1 MLNLLVK
8 DRLLFIQG
16 FIVEV
21 VIVMVDI
28 FRLHPV
34 RVDWN
39 IMKMY
44 IISQM
49 RNLRD
54 QFLTD

>member
-39 IMKMY
+39 IMKME
-44 IISQM
+44 IIFQM
-49 RNLRD
+49 RNARD
-54 QFLTD
+54 QFLAD